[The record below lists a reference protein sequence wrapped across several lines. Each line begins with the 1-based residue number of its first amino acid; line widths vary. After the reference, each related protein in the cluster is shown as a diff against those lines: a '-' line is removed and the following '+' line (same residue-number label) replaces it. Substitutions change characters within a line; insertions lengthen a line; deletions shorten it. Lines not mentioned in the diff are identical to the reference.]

1 MSIGSGPAAE
11 HKARQS
17 LVDIC
22 LAANGSGI
30 NQGTS
35 GNASVR
41 WGDGMLVT
49 PSAVPYDEL
58 TLDDIVYVA
67 ADGTP
72 TGRRTPS
79 TEWHFHHDILATRPD
94 ADAVLHLHSPAATAL
109 STLRRSIPAFHY
121 MVAIAGGD
129 SIRCGGYATFGTPEL
144 SAIAVEALADRTA
157 CLLANHGQIT
167 IAATPVKALDLAIE
181 VEALADQYLRALS
194 VGPPVLLDEEEMAT
208 VLAKFDD
215 YRRAGAPLP
224 DDDR

>member
-17 LVDIC
+17 LVDVC
-22 LAANGSGI
+22 LAANASGI

-41 WGDGMLVT
+41 WGDGLLVT
-49 PSAVPYDEL
+49 SAVPYEDT

-72 TGRRTPS
+72 TGRRQPS
-79 TEWHFHHDILATRPD
+79 TEWHFHHDILATRD
-94 ADAVLHLHSPAATAL
+94 DVDAVLHLHSPAATAL

-121 MVAIAGGD
+121 MVAIAGGN
-129 SIRCGGYATFGTPEL
+129 SIRCGDYATFGTPEL
-144 SAIAVEALADRTA
+144 STIAVEALRDRTA
-157 CLLANHGQIT
+157 CLLSNHGQIT
-167 IAATPVKALDLAIE
+167 VAATPAKALALAAE
-181 VEALADQYLRALS
+181 VEFLADQYLRALA
-194 VGPPVLLDEEEMAT
+194 VEPPVLLSEEEMAE
-208 VLAKFDD
+208 VLLKFED
-215 YRRAGAPLP
+215 YKRAGAPLP

>member
-1 MSIGSGPAAE
+1 MSIRSGPAAE

-17 LVDIC
+17 LVDVC
-22 LAANGSGI
+22 LAANALGI

-41 WGDGMLVT
+41 WGEGMLIT

-58 TLDDIVYVA
+58 ILDDIVYVD

-72 TGRRTPS
+72 TGRRVPS
-79 TEWHFHHDILATRPD
+79 TEWHFHHDILATRD
-94 ADAVLHLHSPAATAL
+94 DVDAVLHLHSPAATAL

-121 MVAIAGGD
+121 MVAVAGGH

-144 SAIAVEALADRTA
+144 STIAVEALHDRTA
-157 CLLANHGQIT
+157 CLLANHGQIAV
-167 IAATPVKALDLAIE
+167 AATPDKALDLAIE
-181 VEALADQYLRALS
+181 VEALADQYLRAMA
-194 VGPPVLLDEEEMAT
+194 VGPPVLLTTEEMT
-208 VLAKFDD
+208 EVLAKFED
-215 YRRAGAPLP
+215 YRRAGQPLP